1 MLLLSLSQFG
11 YGQPVTVPG
20 TVGIQLA
27 DGGGADGE
35 PGADQNL
42 LTGRKRMGRIRAMY
56 RDQVIG
62 ALRTHEQELRAA
74 GVVSVSLFGSVARG
88 EDPTHDVDVVVRL
101 GKKFSEAG
109 LDYINRLDALEHRLS
124 EILGC
129 RVDVVE
135 EPVRKERFQREI
147 DRDRALAF

>member
-1 MLLLSLSQFG
+1 MTESAGEFMRLVLPGELAANPWFDRGLDWTKG
-11 YGQPVTVPG
+11 YGQ
-20 TVGIQLA
+20 
-27 DGGGADGE
+27 
-35 PGADQNL
+35 N
-42 LTGRKRMGRIRAMY
+42 KAMH

-74 GVVSVSLFGSVARG
+74 GVVSVSVFGAVARG
-88 EDPTHDVDVVVRL
+88 EHPTHDVDVVVRL
-101 GKKFSEAG
+101 GKKFSEPG
-109 LDYINRLDALEHRLS
+109 LDYISRLDALEHRLS

-135 EPVRKERFQREI
+135 EPVRRERFQREI